1 MINLNVHSGYD
12 FLSSSIKIDELLSK
26 VAADNQRAVA
36 ISDRNTMHAHYLF
49 LSLAPKYNIKPII
62 AMEISVQNEEEIYHI
77 IAYAKNNTGY
87 RSLIRLST
95 MFSYK
100 QIDDLTESMVID
112 LLTECLVVCPS
123 LASLNLAEQL
133 NIDDDD
139 IYQSHMLEHE
149 AYRKVVVRP
158 AFYLNRE
165 DKPVLNVLHAIRD
178 NTRVDVA
185 SLSDEHGEDFVRT
198 FNDLTELEQS
208 YLKNHESMV
217 LKCDVDIPKVSE
229 TLPTFKNDM
238 NMDSKSYLWHILA
251 ASLIENTPNS
261 EVYQQRLKYEYDV
274 ICDMHY
280 EDYFL
285 IVEDAVRFAKDSGII
300 VGPGRGS
307 SSASLVAYLL
317 NITEIDPIKYD
328 LVFERFL
335 NPERVSM
342 PDIDIDFEDERRNE
356 VIDYLIQSYGE
367 MNVAHIS
374 NIARLSLKA
383 ATRNVGRVLDFS
395 SDELSY
401 LSNLV
406 TEVSARSDTQVFE
419 SKEYENL
426 IAVDEKYV
434 TLKALVAKIEM
445 LPSHP
450 VIHASGILLSKQ
462 ALTTDIPVTF
472 ARESNRRYLMSQ
484 WPMEQVEA
492 VGLLKIDILILKT
505 LTNIKYMV
513 RDIQRKNPAFSL
525 ADIDIETHDS
535 RVYNLFSSGL
545 TMGIF
550 QFESQGI
557 REALRRVKPQKFLE
571 LVAMVSLYRPG
582 PMDSINTYTRGKNN
596 PHNIEYLHPNLKDI
610 LELTYGVIIY
620 QEQIMQIAVLVAGF
634 SYGEA
639 DILRRAMGKKD
650 QQTLLSMRGKFIEG
664 ALKNGYDHAF
674 AEQMYDYIQKFE
686 AYGFVKSH
694 GVSYS
699 KISYWMAHIK
709 LYYRHVFFANM
720 LTYHSKD
727 VQKLTD
733 LVKEMNT
740 YKIKIEPP
748 CINKSRAYHTTDNN
762 IRIGLSFIKGVNAA
776 LAKEIV
782 NERQLSGA
790 YEDIYDLKNRIDGKK
805 LNKNAL
811 LGLIK
816 SGALDIFGNTR
827 KTLLQMSAN
836 IAETDDDYTHHSFLS
851 DMGFEFKTA
860 KEESEMA
867 TIDLLEFEKEV
878 LGFYVSEHPIHKLKR
893 ELSFL
898 APHSLDGQH
907 REGAFLIYLSNVR
920 KIKTKKNQDMA
931 FLSVSD
937 GNVDM
942 DGVLFPDA
950 YAEAFHLLK
959 EQILIARGQIK
970 LRNDVE
976 QIVINNLMTV
986 DEYIDNKIKNT
997 KLIYIRNINQYNVI
1011 NRLENTGVPVIDF
1024 ERNTSLGSIHR
1035 DNIRLL
1041 IEAIEPSD
1049 IRLME

>member
-26 VAADNQRAVA
+26 VAADNQQAVA
-36 ISDRNTMHAHYLF
+36 ISDCNTMHAHYLF
-49 LSLAPKYNIKPII
+49 LTLAPQYNIKPLI
-62 AMEISVQNEEEIYHI
+62 AMEISVQNAKETYPI
-77 IAYAKNNTGY
+77 IAYAKNNNGY

-100 QIDDLTESMVID
+100 QMDALTESMVID
-112 LLTECLVVCPS
+112 LLTECLVVCPNE
-123 LASLNLAEQL
+123 ASLQLAQQL

-139 IYQSHMLEHE
+139 IYQSYKLKHG
-149 AYRKVVVRP
+149 AYQKVVVRP
-158 AFYLNRE
+158 AFYLNKE
-165 DKPVLNVLHAIRD
+165 DKAVQSVLHAIRD
-178 NTRVDVA
+178 NTRIDI
-185 SLSDEHGEDFVRT
+185 SSITNESGEDFVRT
-198 FNDLTELEQS
+198 FDDLTEMELS
-208 YLKNHESMV
+208 YLPNHESMV
-217 LKCDVDIPKVSE
+217 RKCHVDTPKIYE
-229 TLPTFKNDM
+229 TLPTFQNDK
-238 NMDSKSYLWHILA
+238 NMDSKRYLWHILK
-251 ASLIENTPNS
+251 ASLIKNTPNTQA
-261 EVYQQRLKYEYDV
+261 YQQRLQYEYDV
-274 ICDMHY
+274 VCDMHY

-285 IVEDAVRFAKDSGII
+285 IVEDAVRFAKESGII

-307 SSASLVAYLL
+307 SSASLIAFLL

-356 VIDYLIQSYGE
+356 VIDYLIEKYGE

-383 ATRNVGRVLDFS
+383 ATRSVGRVLDFS

-401 LSNLV
+401 LSNLI
-406 TEVSARSDTQVFE
+406 TEVSARPDEDVFE
-419 SKEYENL
+419 SKEFINL
-426 IAVDEKYV
+426 IGVDRKYEI
-434 TLKALVAKIEM
+434 LKALVSKIEM

-450 VIHASGILLSKQ
+450 VIHASGILLSKH

-472 ARESNRRYLMSQ
+472 ARENNRRYLISQ
-484 WPMEQVEA
+484 WPMEQVED

-513 RDIQRKNPAFSL
+513 RDIQRKKPEFSL
-525 ADIDIETHDS
+525 ADIDIETHDP
-535 RVYNLFSSGL
+535 RIYNLFSSGL

-557 REALRRVKPQKFLE
+557 REALKRVKPQNFSE

-582 PMDSINTYTRGKNN
+582 PMDSINTYTAGKNN
-596 PHNIEYLHPNLKDI
+596 PHNIQYIHPDLKNI
-610 LELTYGVIIY
+610 LEPTYGVIIY
-620 QEQIMQIAVLVAGF
+620 QEQIMQIAVLIAGF
-634 SYGEA
+634 TYGEA

-650 QQTLLSMRGKFIEG
+650 QQTLLSMRSKFIEG
-664 ALKNGYDHAF
+664 AVRKGYEHEF
-674 AEQMYDYIQKFE
+674 SERVYDYIQKFE

-694 GVSYS
+694 AVSYS
-699 KISYWMAHIK
+699 KISYWMAHVK
-709 LYYRHVFFANM
+709 LYYRHIFFANM
-720 LTYHSKD
+720 LMYHSKD

-748 CINKSRAYHTTDNN
+748 CINKSRVYHTADKN
-762 IRIGLSFIKGVNAA
+762 IRLGLSFIKGVNRT
-776 LAKEIV
+776 LAKEIIE
-782 NERQLSGA
+782 ERQKNGA
-790 YEDIYDLKNRIDGKK
+790 FHDIYDLKNRIDSKK

-816 SGALDIFGNTR
+816 SGALDIMGNTR

-836 IAETDDDYTHHSFLS
+836 ISETDDNYTHHSFLS
-851 DMGFEFKTA
+851 DMGFEVKKTD
-860 KEESEMA
+860 EESEMSS
-867 TIDLLEFEKEV
+867 IDLLQFEHEV

-893 ELSFL
+893 AL
-898 APHSLDGQH
+898 AYAGPLGLDTQQKNG
-907 REGAFLIYLSNVR
+907 EFLIYLSNVR
-920 KIKTKKNQDMA
+920 KIKTKRNQDMA

-937 GNVDM
+937 GNIDM
-942 DGVLFPDA
+942 DGVVFPDV
-950 YAEAFHLLK
+950 YSDVFHLLK
-959 EQILIARGQIK
+959 EQVLIARGQIK
-970 LRNDVE
+970 LRNDAE
-976 QIVINNLMTV
+976 QIIVNNLMTV
-986 DEYIDNKIKNT
+986 DEYLDNKIKNT
-997 KLIYIRNINQYNVI
+997 KIIYIRNINQYNVI
-1011 NRLENTGVPVIDF
+1011 NRLENAGVPVIDF
-1024 ERNTSLGSIHR
+1024 ERNTSLGHVHS

-1041 IEAIEPSD
+1041 IEAIDPTD